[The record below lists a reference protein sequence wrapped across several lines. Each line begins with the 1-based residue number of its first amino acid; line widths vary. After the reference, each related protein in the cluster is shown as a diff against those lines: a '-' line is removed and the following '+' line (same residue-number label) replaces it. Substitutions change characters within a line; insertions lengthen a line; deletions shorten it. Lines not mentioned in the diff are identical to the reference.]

1 MATGSMGVCAVC
13 SVRAA
18 KLLQIAG
25 QAHPRTPAPSRPGIS
40 AMPLIARVTP
50 RDGTCTA
57 PGFLDNRFYYA
68 ARVKVWSCQAARMPL
83 RPRWLFIS
91 ISHSAV

>member
-1 MATGSMGVCAVC
+1 
-13 SVRAA
+13 
-18 KLLQIAG
+18 
-25 QAHPRTPAPSRPGIS
+25 
-40 AMPLIARVTP
+40 MPLIARVTP

-57 PGFLDNRFYYA
+57 PGFLDNRFHYA
-68 ARVKVWSCQAARMPL
+68 ARLKVWSCQAARMPL